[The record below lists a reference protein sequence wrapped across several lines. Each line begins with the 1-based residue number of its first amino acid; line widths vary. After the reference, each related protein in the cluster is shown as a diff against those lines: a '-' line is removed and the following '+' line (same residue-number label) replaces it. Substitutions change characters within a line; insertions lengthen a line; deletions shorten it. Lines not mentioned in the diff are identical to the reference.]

1 MNVKVDGHLVKA
13 LRIKHSYSQEKLAE
27 IVGVNL
33 RTIQRI
39 ETTGVASLG
48 TRGALA
54 KAFAVRPDE
63 LDLSDVH
70 AVASAG
76 ASLPVL
82 PRWPVLLLSAVL
94 VVIGWVVVAASIM
107 GATPSPKGLVVAQL
121 IGGTAIALIGFFV
134 LARLT
139 PLPRWRSY
147 SVLAIWVVTIATT
160 PPVLI
165 LNALVAIGL
174 WAAFEFGILMT
185 RFSAGPTTRLRNP

>member
-1 MNVKVDGHLVKA
+1 MNLKVDGRLVKA

-63 LDLSDVH
+63 LDLPDAH

-76 ASLPVL
+76 ESLPGL
-82 PRWPVLLLSAVL
+82 PRRPVLLLSAGL
-94 VVIGWVVVAASIM
+94 VVVGWVVMAAPAM
-107 GATPSPKGLVVAQL
+107 RATPSQLGVVQGL
-121 IGGTAIALIGFFV
+121 IGGVAIALIGFFV
-134 LARLT
+134 LARAT
-139 PLPRWRSY
+139 PLQHWRSY
-147 SVLAIWVVTIATT
+147 SVLAIWIVAVATT
-160 PPVLI
+160 SDLI

-174 WAAFEFGILMT
+174 WAAFEFGILLT
-185 RFSAGPTTRLRNP
+185 RFRQRV